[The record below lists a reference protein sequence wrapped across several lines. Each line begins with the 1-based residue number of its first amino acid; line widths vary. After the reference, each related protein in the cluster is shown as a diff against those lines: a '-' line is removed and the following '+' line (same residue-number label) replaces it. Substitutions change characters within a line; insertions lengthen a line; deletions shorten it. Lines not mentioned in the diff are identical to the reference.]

1 MEQYNNRKYIIGG
14 LIILLGLIFSVR
26 LLYLQIINSTYKL
39 SAESNSRRLEIVY
52 PARGLIYD
60 RNGKL
65 IVHNQPSYDLK
76 IAPYELEA
84 FDSTELC
91 DILGIDIQVL
101 RNAIET
107 VKKSPRKRRDPFIK
121 QLSPETYGRLKEKQY
136 KFPGFY
142 FSNRT
147 LRKYKYEL
155 ASHLLGYIGEVDSSE
170 IRDDRYY
177 EQGDYIGVSGI
188 EKSYEPYLR
197 GEKGRRY
204 KLIDVRGREKGAYK
218 EGKYDNDAETG
229 NNVTLTIDAELQ
241 AYAEKLMA
249 NYQGSVV
256 AIEPK
261 TGEILAFVSAPFYN
275 PALLVGRVREDN
287 YKKLRRDTLKPIFN
301 RATMALYPPGSTFK
315 TVNALVALEEN
326 IIRPE
331 TKFGCKMGYYARG
344 VSMRC
349 HHHDTPLDLSGA
361 IKNSC
366 NAYFAHTY
374 KRTID
379 NPDFDGSDLA
389 YNNWREHVMSF
400 GFGAKLGVD
409 LPSEKRGFI
418 PKSSYYDRYYGENR
432 WKAHTII
439 SNAIGQGEILT
450 TPLQIANLA
459 AIIANKGYYITPH
472 TVKDIQN
479 IDTLNRLYLQKNWVD
494 IDTSYFS
501 VIIEGMA
508 RAVNES
514 PGGTAPIA
522 RHNDFII
529 CGKTGT
535 AENPHGTDHSVF
547 MAFAPK
553 DDPQIA
559 ISVYVEYGKWGARYG
574 APIASLLI
582 EKYLTDTIAN
592 NRRWVESRMLNGKT
606 DPNSDD

>member
-14 LIILLGLIFSVR
+14 LIILLGLIFSAR
-26 LLYLQIINSTYKL
+26 LMYLQLINSSYKL

-60 RNGKL
+60 RNGNL
-65 IVHNQPSYDLK
+65 IVHNQSSYDLK
-76 IAPYELEA
+76 IAPYELEV

-101 RNAIET
+101 RDAIEV
-107 VKKSPRKRRDPFIK
+107 VKKNPRKRRDPFIK

-147 LRKYKYEL
+147 LRKYNFEL

-170 IRDDRYY
+170 IRGELYY
-177 EQGDYIGVSGI
+177 ELGDYIGVSGI
-188 EKSYEPYLR
+188 EKSYELYLR

-229 NNVTLTIDAELQ
+229 SNITLTIDAELQ

-275 PALLVGRVREDN
+275 PTLLVGRVREDN
-287 YKKLRRDTLKPIFN
+287 YNKLRRDTLKPIFN

-315 TVNALVALEEN
+315 IVNALIALEEN
-326 IIRPE
+326 IISPE
-331 TKFGCKMGYYARG
+331 TKFGCKHGYYARG

-349 HHHDTPLDLSGA
+349 HYHDTPLDLSGA

-366 NAYFAHTY
+366 NAYFANTY

-379 NPDFDGSDLA
+379 DPNFDGSGLA

-400 GFGAKLGVD
+400 GFGATLGID

-418 PKSSYYDRYYGENR
+418 PKSSYYNRYYGEKR

-439 SNAIGQGEILT
+439 SNSIGQGEILT
-450 TPLQIANLA
+450 TPLQIANFA
-459 AIIANKGYYITPH
+459 ATIANKGYYITPH
-472 TVKDIQN
+472 TVKDIEN
-479 IDTLNRLYLQKNWVD
+479 VDTLDRSYLQKNWVD
-494 IDTSYFS
+494 LDTSYFS
-501 VIIEGMA
+501 IIIDGMD

-514 PGGTAPIA
+514 GGTAPIA
-522 RHNDFII
+522 RHKDFII

-606 DPNSDD
+606 DPHSDD